1 MYADLHS
8 HTNYSDGILTPLELL
23 TKAKAA
29 GIGAISITDHDT
41 VEGVRVALTLADE
54 IGIKVIRGI
63 EISCYENR
71 QNIHILGYNFDIDN
85 PELTVF
91 LKNQKEYRKERAF
104 NILEKLSSLNL
115 PLNFEELLERTGDVP
130 ITRPHI
136 AQMMVD
142 KGYVPTLREAFY
154 QYLGEDMPAYVYKSD
169 IPVTAAIEIINKSGG
184 VAVLAHPANWFKPA
198 FLFKLIESGLDGIEV
213 YHPSHNQNL
222 VKHYK
227 SIASQFW
234 LLETGGSDFHGNREY
249 DEMNLGKFGISEKQL
264 ETILNHHK

>member
-1 MYADLHS
+1 
-8 HTNYSDGILTPLELL
+8 
-23 TKAKAA
+23 
-29 GIGAISITDHDT
+29 
-41 VEGVRVALTLADE
+41 
-54 IGIKVIRGI
+54 
-63 EISCYENR
+63 
-71 QNIHILGYNFDIDN
+71 
-85 PELTVF
+85 
-91 LKNQKEYRKERAF
+91 
-104 NILEKLSSLNL
+104 
-115 PLNFEELLERTGDVP
+115 
-130 ITRPHI
+130 
-136 AQMMVD
+136 MMVD